1 MKEKVDD
8 DARKK
13 RPRSPGDALESIPR
27 PPSKKWSTIYML
39 GIFVLVCTISLF
51 GLNYWHS
58 TRCTESHTPD
68 EIDDMLVTLKD
79 RLRTVET
86 ETIQQSLILED
97 VILHMH
103 YKLADVEDH
112 ELGLWQALSQDNN
125 AHVSDLQAA
134 QLLLS
139 KQPSPLK
146 QKYTLHDSYQDFN
159 VLIDQINSVLK
170 GIDDPERNKV
180 RKGNFDDD
188 FFLDTGFEKGH
199 SFGDEKKNNFGDDDW
214 MGTGNGNP
222 EKSSI
227 TVNEAIK
234 MCNEW
239 HSKYGVV
246 PSVSWG
252 SLSYDLQR
260 KWLKIKCDQFI
271 GKTPTEDAKNGAN
284 QPPSI
289 DTAPLQY

>member
-1 MKEKVDD
+1 MKEKIEDE
-8 DARKK
+8 ARKK
-13 RPRSPGDALESIPR
+13 RPRSPGDALESVPR
-27 PPSKKWSTIYML
+27 PPSKKWSTLYML

-51 GLNYWHS
+51 ALNYWHS
-58 TRCTESHTPD
+58 TVCTESHTPD
-68 EIDDMLVTLKD
+68 EIDDMLLALKD

-112 ELGLWQALSQDNN
+112 ELGLLQALSQDSS
-125 AHVSDLQAA
+125 AHMSDLQTA

-146 QKYTLHDSYQDFN
+146 QKYTLHDSYKDFN
-159 VLIDQINSVLK
+159 VLIDQINGVLK
-170 GIDDPERNKV
+170 RIDDPERNKV
-180 RKGNFDDD
+180 RKGHFDDD

-199 SFGDEKKNNFGDDDW
+199 TFGDEKRSNLGDDDW
-214 MGTGNGNP
+214 VGNGGQNE

-260 KWLKIKCDQFI
+260 KWLKIRCDQFI
-271 GKTPTEDAKNGAN
+271 GKTPSVDKIENGAN
-284 QPPSI
+284 QAPSI
-289 DTAPLQY
+289 DKPLQY